1 MTECDPEVVMTGCNP
16 EKVPMTECDP
26 EIVPMTECDPEI
38 FHIVTY
44 CVCI

>member
-1 MTECDPEVVMTGCNP
+1 MTECDL
-16 EKVPMTECDP
+16 

-44 CVCI
+44 CVYI